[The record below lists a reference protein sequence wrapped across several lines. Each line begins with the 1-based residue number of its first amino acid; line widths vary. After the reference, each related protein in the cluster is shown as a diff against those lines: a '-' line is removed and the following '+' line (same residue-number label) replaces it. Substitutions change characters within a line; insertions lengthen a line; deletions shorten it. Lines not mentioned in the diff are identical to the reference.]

1 MDVRI
6 GVQNAAREM
15 TVDAELDR
23 DAIVEALRA
32 AIADEGLLVI
42 KDKKGGSVVVPAEK
56 IAYLEFG
63 ADNGRT
69 VGFGG

>member
-32 AIADEGLLVI
+32 AIADEGLLVV

-63 ADNGRT
+63 ADNGRS
-69 VGFGG
+69 VGFGA